1 MDFIVNVN
9 AEEQSHTIHDKYIS
23 RGNINYL
30 DLLVDIMQLETIAPS
45 RHILA
50 EYFFILILINN
61 FDVTKTCSVLC
72 PKAFLKMKTLR
83 R

>member
-1 MDFIVNVN
+1 MDGIDNVW
-9 AEEQSHTIHDKYIS
+9 EQFHTIHDKHIS
-23 RGNINYL
+23 RGYINYL

-45 RHILA
+45 RGHILA